1 MKAAAAVTVV
11 LLAGLAAGCAGSDGV
26 EPVAATSC
34 ARLLYEG
41 DGEPDVVVVSDFP
54 LRGIGAQTTRLM
66 VDAIEF
72 VFRQHDFRAGDH
84 RVGYQSCNDTIGDEP
99 YDPLLCR
106 QNARAYV
113 ATKDVVGIIGPWN
126 SGCAS
131 EQIPIVSRRMA
142 GPLAMISPSN
152 TFVGL
157 TRTIPGEA
165 SGTAL
170 YPDGVRSYA
179 RVVTHDQAQGIA
191 AAHLVARLGA
201 RRAVVVHQDLADV
214 YVRGL
219 TLPFVRAAK
228 GLGLEALRVEWPLRQ
243 SYTQLAAD
251 VAAARP
257 DVVFMAGL
265 TQENAKTLVED
276 LRAELGPE
284 IPLLAPDSFAVAD
297 VARELGAAG
306 EGMFVTVPGIPPEA
320 LPPAGRQFLREFG
333 RAFVERGQLG
343 APEAAQATEVLLD
356 AIGRSDGTRASV
368 VHEIFATK
376 VENGILGSFSFDR
389 FGDIV
394 PAPVGIYRFR
404 DQKIVVESVVRAP
417 LDAIGG

>member
-1 MKAAAAVTVV
+1 VKAAAAVILV
-11 LLAGLAAGCAGSDGV
+11 LLTGLVAGCAGDDGV
-26 EPVAATSC
+26 ESVGATSC
-34 ARLLYEG
+34 SRLLYEG
-41 DGEPDVVVVSDFP
+41 QGEPDLVVVSDFP
-54 LRGIGAQTTRLM
+54 LRGIGAQTTRQM

-72 VFRQHDFRAGDH
+72 IFRQRDFRAGGH
-84 RVGYQSCNDTIGDEP
+84 RVGYQSCNDTVGDEP
-99 YDPLLCR
+99 YDGPLCR

-113 ATKDVVGIIGPWN
+113 AAEDVVGIIGPWN
-126 SGCAS
+126 SGCALD
-131 EQIPIVSRRMA
+131 QIPIVSRKAA
-142 GPLAMISPSN
+142 GPLAMISPTN
-152 TFVGL
+152 TFIGL
-157 TRTIPGEA
+157 TRTIPGEP
-165 SGTAL
+165 SGEAL

-191 AAHLVARLGA
+191 AAHLAARLGA
-201 RRAVVVHQDLADV
+201 RRAVVVHQDLADI

-219 TLPFVRAAK
+219 TLPFVGAAK
-228 GLGLEALRVEWPLRQ
+228 GLGLEALQLEWPLMQ
-243 SYTQLAAD
+243 SYKQLAAD

-257 DVVFMAGL
+257 DVVFVAGL

-284 IPLLAPDSFAVAD
+284 IPLIAPDAFAAED
-297 VARELGAAG
+297 IARELGPAG
-306 EGMFVTVPGIPPEA
+306 EGMFVTVPGIPLEK
-320 LPPAGRQFLREFG
+320 LPPAGRRFV
-333 RAFVERGQLG
+333 RAFGKTLVPGQLG

-368 VHEIFATK
+368 VDELFATK
-376 VENGILGSFSFDR
+376 VANGILGSFSFDR

-404 DQKIVVESVVRAP
+404 DQKIVVEGVVRAP